1 MRRYIM
7 GEIKTKPTDLGVDSF
22 LMSVE
27 PVKKRIDSIELKKIF
42 DSVVSEKAVLWNNNM
57 IGYGS
62 FHYKS
67 ERSKQE
73 GDWPLTAFSPRKQY
87 IAIYIMSGV
96 GNYKDLLDKLGKHK
110 ISSGSCIY
118 INSIKDIDIDILKKL
133 ISTSVADMKKTYN
146 VEKLL
151 F

>member
-1 MRRYIM
+1 M
-7 GEIKTKPTDLGVDSF
+7 GEIKTKPTDLDIEGF

-27 PVKKRIDSIELKKIF
+27 PEKKRLDSIELKKVF
-42 DSVVSEKAVLWNNNM
+42 DNTVNEKAALWNNNM

-62 FHYKS
+62 YHYKS

-73 GDWPLTAFSPRKQY
+73 GDWPLIAFSPRKQY

-96 GNYKDLLDKLGKHK
+96 NNYRDLLDKLGKYK

-118 INSIKDIDIDILKKL
+118 INKIEDIDLDILKKI
-133 ISTSVADMKKTYN
+133 ISASVADMKRIYK
-146 VEKLL
+146 VD
-151 F
+151 